1 MAYSQTFAQIAD
13 TITVLFRNMTGKSNP
28 TYLERGIIENAV
40 NEALQQI
47 CMERG
52 TAWNFLRTSTTLTT
66 VADQAYVDL
75 SSDVFNV
82 VAGSVRLPE
91 EETRLSWTTLEAI
104 RNINP
109 GNDETGQPF
118 FYAFISSGTP
128 DAMRLQ
134 LYPIPDA
141 IFTIHLDVDT
151 LVAEDASTSLPS
163 WFVGA
168 VTDLATAITQR
179 RLGFGNPALYQANF
193 ENTLQNLRDVESG
206 DGGITVT
213 KTTPYYVPYQIQRRA
228 KGSN

>member
-1 MAYSQTFAQIAD
+1 
-13 TITVLFRNMTGKSNP
+13 
-28 TYLERGIIENAV
+28 
-40 NEALQQI
+40 
-47 CMERG
+47 
-52 TAWNFLRTSTTLTT
+52 
-66 VADQAYVDL
+66 
-75 SSDVFNV
+75 
-82 VAGSVRLPE
+82 
-91 EETRLSWTTLEAI
+91 
-104 RNINP
+104 
-109 GNDETGQPF
+109 
-118 FYAFISSGTP
+118 
-128 DAMRLQ
+128 MRLQ

-141 IFTIHLDVDT
+141 IYTIHLDVDT
-151 LVAEDASTSLPS
+151 LVAEDATTSLPS